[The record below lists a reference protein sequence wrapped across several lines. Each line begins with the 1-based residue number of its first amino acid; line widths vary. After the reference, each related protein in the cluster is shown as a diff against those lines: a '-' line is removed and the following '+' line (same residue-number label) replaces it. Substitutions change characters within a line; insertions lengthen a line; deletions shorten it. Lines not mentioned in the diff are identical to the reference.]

1 MAHIFDDDS
10 PRAAT
15 MNDRERGRLLG
26 ILHEICLDRGNSD
39 LREFAMTQAAL
50 ALHATWEQV
59 ADASGVSQDAAR
71 DRYGALRRRFAPPG
85 APAVFGPFVSVPPV
99 PRDEP
104 ETIPAIFVPIRD
116 NCPGMT
122 PSRIADLQRMLNDMV
137 AVMFGDVVEGKFITL
152 PPGAK
157 VVLPSHPGREWIRVP
172 PEMTGPNYERIVTA
186 RREWGQVWPG
196 LECLLSSFGGVNEDA
211 QATIVL
217 RLARPAED
225 SR

>member
-1 MAHIFDDDS
+1 MAHILDDDS

-104 ETIPAIFVPIRD
+104 ETVPAIFVPIRD

-157 VVLPSHPGREWIRVP
+157 VVLPSHPGREWVKVP
-172 PEMTGPNYERIVTA
+172 DVIAGGGHQYTRISK
-186 RREWGQVWPG
+186 EWTEAWPG
-196 LECLLSSFGGVNEDA
+196 FQCRYGGSDSGPDFALINF
-211 QATIVL
+211 
-217 RLARPAED
+217 RLTPAD
-225 SR
+225 GSP

>member
-1 MAHIFDDDS
+1 MAHILDDDS

-104 ETIPAIFVPIRD
+104 ETVPAIFVPIRG

-122 PSRIADLQRMLNDMV
+122 PRRPDDLQRMLNDMV
-137 AVMFGDVVEGKFITL
+137 AVMFGDVVDGKFVTL

-157 VVLPSHPGREWIRVP
+157 ILPAHPGREWIRLPSILADGGHQITRAGRGWVQ
-172 PEMTGPNYERIVTA
+172 A
-186 RREWGQVWPG
+186 WPG
-196 LECLLSSFGGVNEDA
+196 LECCVSSFGCAKEHA
-211 QATIVL
+211 HTIISF
-217 RLARPAED
+217 RLTPAD
-225 SR
+225 GSP